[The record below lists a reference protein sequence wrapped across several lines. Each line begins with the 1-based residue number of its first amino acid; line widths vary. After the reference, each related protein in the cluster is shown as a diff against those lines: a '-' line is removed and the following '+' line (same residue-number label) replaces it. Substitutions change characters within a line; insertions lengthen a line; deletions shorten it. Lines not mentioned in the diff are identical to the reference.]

1 MDCELHTDR
10 VLLDDVSAP
19 YKWSNNNN
27 TNNNKYGAFVGTCI
41 YGHHESPPH
50 CNPNINT
57 EGRGEVFRG
66 EVTSQICGTLGGA
79 LHYAAEAT
87 DQRQMNRRAERQT
100 DGQHH
105 CIKLPPCGDSLLNKN
120 QFKTCCGSVMP

>member
-41 YGHHESPPH
+41 YRHHESLPH

-66 EVTSQICGTLGGA
+66 EVTSVAPLVVHCTMQL
-79 LHYAAEAT
+79 
-87 DQRQMNRRAERQT
+87 RQQT
-100 DGQHH
+100 
-105 CIKLPPCGDSLLNKN
+105 
-120 QFKTCCGSVMP
+120 SVK